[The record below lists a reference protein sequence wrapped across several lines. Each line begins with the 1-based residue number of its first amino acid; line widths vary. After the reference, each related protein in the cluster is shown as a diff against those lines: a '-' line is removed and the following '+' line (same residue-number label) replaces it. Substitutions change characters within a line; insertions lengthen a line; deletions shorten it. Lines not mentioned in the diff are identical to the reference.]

1 MSAVIEF
8 LSGQDRSFQ
17 RYCKVWLFPLLPENG
32 RQVGYRFRISF
43 IFIWRF
49 VVLCVKCKFYTLQD
63 YDLHHILFTL
73 MTWDDKW
80 DPLTCLNINS
90 LLIMFRLMSGRIVL
104 GKRRFF
110 QWWKSLINHCLE
122 ANHQYFVSVQWI
134 ERPCYE
140 AEM

>member
-8 LSGQDRSFQ
+8 LSGQDKSFQ
-17 RYCKVWLFPLLPENG
+17 RYCKVRLFPLLPENG
-32 RQVGYRFRISF
+32 RQVGYRFRISLMF
-43 IFIWRF
+43 TWRF
-49 VVLCVKCKFYTLQD
+49 VVLCVKCKFCTLQD

-73 MTWDDKW
+73 NDLRWWVRPVDSSEHKQ
-80 DPLTCLNINS
+80 

-122 ANHQYFVSVQWI
+122 TNHQYFVSVQWF